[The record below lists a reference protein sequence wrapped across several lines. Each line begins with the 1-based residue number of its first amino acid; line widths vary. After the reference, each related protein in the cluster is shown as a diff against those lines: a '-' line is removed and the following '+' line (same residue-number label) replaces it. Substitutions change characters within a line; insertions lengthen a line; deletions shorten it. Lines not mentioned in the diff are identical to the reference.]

1 MFFTIK
7 ERCLF
12 RKQRKTIKTSHIKT
26 QSWSSCATHC
36 SYYLLYICVLKCI
49 SAVCNCVFSRFRNI
63 QFYYYFVQSSASL
76 HSPQVWCF
84 HSKQDWLRF
93 EWKTNPDSS
102 FVTKEF
108 RLWLPLCLGQC
119 VGQYYGNVEAI
130 RVNMDQHGNV
140 SSNMGHYMPHMQIL
154 SDVNPYWP
162 MMFFIDPCCPILT
175 PFAHIDQ
182 RWLILAPVNPY

>member
-36 SYYLLYICVLKCI
+36 SYYLLYICLLKCI

-102 FVTKEF
+102 FVIQRVSSLITF
-108 RLWLPLCLGQC
+108 MFGSVCGSILWECRSDTG
-119 VGQYYGNVEAI
+119 
-130 RVNMDQHGNV
+130 QHG
-140 SSNMGHYMPHMQIL
+140 STWECLLQYGPLHAPHANIERCQPIL
-154 SDVNPYWP
+154 THDVLYWP
-162 MMFFIDPCCPILT
+162 MLSHIDPICPYWSTL
-175 PFAHIDQ
+175 AHIGSC
-182 RWLILAPVNPY
+182 